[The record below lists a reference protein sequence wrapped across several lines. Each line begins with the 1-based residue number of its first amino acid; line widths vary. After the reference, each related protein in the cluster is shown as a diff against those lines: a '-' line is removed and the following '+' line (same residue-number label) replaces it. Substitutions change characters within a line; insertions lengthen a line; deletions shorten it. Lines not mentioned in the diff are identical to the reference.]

1 MGVGAGHGAP
11 VEVENGRH
19 ETDYTEMGAWNYAPP
34 PPAYVPGDHG
44 GGAGAYYAPPP
55 GYVGDGGVK
64 GGAAAAQ
71 SAGAGPGMSAEERER
86 AQEMERDLDM
96 RRPAQGPVGAQ
107 DTGRSTAPV
116 YR

>member
-1 MGVGAGHGAP
+1 M
-11 VEVENGRH
+11 EVETGRH
-19 ETDYTEMGAWNYAPP
+19 ETDYTEMGAWSYAPP
-34 PPAYVPGDHG
+34 PPAYVPGEVA
-44 GGAGAYYAPPP
+44 AGTGVVPGYYAPPP

-64 GGAAAAQ
+64 GGASAAVGQ
-71 SAGAGPGMSAEERER
+71 SGGVGAPAGAEMSAEERER

-107 DTGRSTAPV
+107 ETGTSTAPV